1 MIPNNN
7 GMFIFYNTF
16 DEKKKKKRLVWTSA
30 EH

>member
-16 DEKKKKKRLVWTSA
+16 DEKKKRLGWTAA